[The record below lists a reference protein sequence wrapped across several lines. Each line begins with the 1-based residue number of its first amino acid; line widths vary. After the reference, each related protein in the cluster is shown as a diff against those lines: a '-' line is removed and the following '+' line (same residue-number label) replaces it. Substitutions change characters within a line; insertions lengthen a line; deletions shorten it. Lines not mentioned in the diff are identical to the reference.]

1 MQAEQAKPF
10 FSKADGGDF
19 FAPAVQTKLNV
30 GQAGDVYEQEA
41 DRMAAMVVGGE
52 NSPKSASQPTTD
64 GGANAQRKPLAN
76 TVTPFVQRK
85 AEQKEEAVQKAEE
98 EEEEVQTQTVQRNG
112 KQEEKAVQKAEEEEA
127 VQTQTVQQKGEQ
139 EEEVVQKAAEEEA
152 VQARFN
158 GAARRNTLSLESR
171 LRTSTGRGSM
181 LPDSIRAEME
191 QGFGADFGNV
201 RIHTDSPAVGM
212 NEELH
217 AQAFAHGSDIYFN
230 TGKYNPATTPG
241 KILLAHELT
250 HTIQQ
255 GAIRPLEPTE
265 QEQQPTVDAAAN
277 ELPSSEAPAAIPA
290 TDAATDGTAEAAD
303 TLADASPEVDP
314 QNPEAATDEATQ
326 SGSATPRSP
335 EDDPNFQAVV
345 QNAAAVADHQQ
356 RHNPPQAEAASAQ
369 AAAPVA
375 GNEVMGAAQAN
386 QVEAMNE
393 QEPAAF
399 DAESFKA
406 RLMERITSMQLPE
419 NQEEAANFDENNN
432 IEEVNQAANQ
442 DVSVVQQNAA
452 APIDAVSQAE
462 PDTGA
467 VAEREVTPLPSPDVG
482 STPGSISA
490 DTAMPS
496 PRPDSEVSQPLQEN
510 MAQVD
515 NAMAENEVTDDMLA
529 NSNEPSFTG
538 ALDQTNQARENTAT
552 APGLLRA
559 DEGGTLTSAQQSA
572 EGQSNRQLQ
581 NMQADRE
588 GTLGMMT
595 GQQNQTAT
603 QDSAERQRISSEI
616 DAIYNKAKTD
626 VEQLLENL
634 ETQVSEKFTAA
645 ANRAKE
651 AFETYVDQKMSAYKS
666 RRYGGLD
673 GPFLWARDKFMGL
686 PGEVN
691 QFFVDGRQL
700 YIDQMDR
707 ELTTISQFVA
717 EQLTAAKNR
726 IAEGRQE
733 VADYVAALPESLQ
746 SIGRE
751 AAEAIQS
758 QFDSL
763 QDDVNS
769 KQDELIDSLAQ
780 QYSEALQSVDAR
792 IEEMKAANRGLV
804 DIALGAIMAVIE
816 AIINIKNMLMNLL
829 SAAMEVISTIIT
841 DPIGFLKNLF
851 GGIALGF
858 EQFGANILKHL
869 QAGFL
874 TWLTGAMSGVNLQ
887 MPDDIFSLKGIF
899 SLTSQILGFTW
910 DRVRAIG
917 VKVIGEPVMK
927 ALEVGFDIVMIL
939 REKGL
944 AGLWEYLKEQFNDL
958 KETVMGAIMD
968 MIQSQVIQAGIKWL
982 LGLLSPVGAF
992 IKACMAIIE
1001 VVKFFVQ
1008 KAAQIIELVNAFIEG
1023 VRAVASGSVNA
1034 VANAIENA
1042 LAKAIP
1048 VVIGFLAALLGISGL
1063 AAKVT
1068 KIFQKIQDRVAKAIT
1083 KLWMK
1088 IKEMGKKVL
1097 AKLGIGGK
1105 TEYSPEKQKKIDAGF
1120 TYLKQQEAQLDSDGN
1135 NKLTIEQAG
1144 QAAQRTKAQHPV
1156 FSSLVAVV
1164 DGEDVAYE
1172 YTASPKVVQKTGTQL
1187 DGAGIQVG
1195 TKISAK
1201 YGERKHLAIV
1211 TSVDNNSKKISYE
1224 FTYENLKNRLETLTI
1239 KEFNQKVEKDEISL
1253 NPGKEHNQYK
1263 PNPETIKKEIVDGV
1277 FKLSYSYF
1285 PLVEG
1290 EKPPYFEASVG
1301 LSKGKLFQHVVFGS
1315 PLSVKPSGTRGY
1327 NTAVSSNKQGTHRA
1341 HLIADWFRGSAY
1353 KEALNIIN
1361 TSAEYNTGPMLAA
1374 EEKIEQGVD
1383 KIANKYPNKNITF
1396 DMTVDAKYIILTD
1409 EVTLNFFKSNLENGD
1424 AGELYKILQ
1433 NNEDPRQTQSV
1444 NYLANGFRADGVD
1457 VSGEVK
1463 ARADKDEWIN

>member
-1 MQAEQAKPF
+1 MKASAEKSSTTTTTAVQAEQAKPF

-85 AEQKEEAVQKAEE
+85 AEQKEEAVQKAEEE

-1156 FSSLVAVV
+1156 FSTLKAEAKGKKLIYVFSASATNQQESTHEVEG
-1164 DGEDVAYE
+1164 DGDK
-1172 YTASPKVVQKTGTQL
+1172 PKL
-1187 DGAGIQVG
+1187 EEGA
-1195 TKISAK
+1195 AF
-1201 YGERKHLAIV
+1201 
-1211 TSVDNNSKKISYE
+1211 SKKESSRWYSALIKKLFNPE
-1224 FTYENLKNRLETLTI
+1224 NRL
-1239 KEFNQKVEKDEISL
+1239 KYNFD
-1253 NPGKEHNQYK
+1253 YK
-1263 PNPETIKKEIVDGV
+1263 KYKA
-1277 FKLSYSYF
+1277 
-1285 PLVEG
+1285 G
-1290 EKPPYFEASVG
+1290 E
-1301 LSKGKLFQHVVFGS
+1301 
-1315 PLSVKPSGTRGY
+1315 
-1327 NTAVSSNKQGTHRA
+1327 
-1341 HLIADWFRGSAY
+1341 
-1353 KEALNIIN
+1353 
-1361 TSAEYNTGPMLAA
+1361 
-1374 EEKIEQGVD
+1374 
-1383 KIANKYPNKNITF
+1383 F
-1396 DMTVDAKYIILTD
+1396 DMTYIEWGEGIKNNTISKIERSRRDRIVAEAENYEEPIKSLILGTLGGYRDNVIDDLRDLISTAGGAKEFKEMYSKAGKDFLKKIDDLIGKYPVTRNDFKELFKGFEAHHVIPANFLRTNPIIQELLIGLNHMGISFGYNNIDNLIFVPSENHTSGKQRSHPEYD
-1409 EVTLNFFKSNLENGD
+1409 EKIRVRIEEKVADLVKEGKYERALS
-1424 AGELYKILQ
+1424 ELKKII
-1433 NNEDPRQTQSV
+1433 E
-1444 NYLANGFRADGVD
+1444 
-1457 VSGEVK
+1457 EVK
-1463 ARADKDEWIN
+1463 NKFISEIIGSSQSAKNI